1 MPPVPTRP
9 KLKHKSSR
17 GDLGEP
23 GYGDTRAREIEQK
36 RISGKISCAECTR
49 LKIKCDKKVPCQSC
63 RRRGCAALCPN
74 ESLSTG
80 QGTRFVL
87 AATEHLHRRIAKMSE
102 RIQQLEDALCELQA
116 KHSMEPHPLLRSE
129 LSGASGDTTVVER
142 TPDLVEALGTLSISD
157 AGVSRFFGPTGGSHC
172 LLMVDDVPPQDSADG
187 SSHSARDSSSSEEF
201 ENVTPVFPF
210 KPTHLSLSVETL
222 ANNYLPTWDRAHYL
236 TEVYLEQASWLIQ
249 TVSND
254 QIVLELL
261 PDYYSNGAPH
271 AMQAKNNRHRLGL
284 LFLVFAFA
292 AFLDANR
299 KPGNAE
305 AEFYHEVARAT
316 ICLPSVMEKP
326 SLETI
331 QLLQLL
337 SIYNTVSGNELAG
350 KETSMETSWSLVALA
365 AHLAHTLGLH
375 RDGLKWGLSA
385 DVTARRRAV
394 FWDLFVA
401 DVWNSLET
409 GRPPTFS
416 LPYIDCQFPGGG
428 SPDGNGHIDTNR
440 EVFWASW
447 VFRFASS
454 CAADVAARTLTSDS
468 PSYSTILELD
478 RKVRNFPVPATIEE
492 FVATASGAIPMKP
505 ADKDIGLT
513 ESLGRFVM
521 STSREVILLYL
532 HRSFFAQAIVEN
544 PINPMN
550 SSYTPSFLA
559 AYQASLI
566 ILRTVKI
573 VFGTIV
579 THGPRSSMASSSMEE
594 LRNACLLFSK
604 ASPCNRRAQK
614 ALPIITKLMEKAQN
628 ALLRAQSDIP
638 HELGQQWL
646 YENEG
651 DDELAIFAGRTKIVS
666 VKRHTTDGMSSS
678 PAFMPQHKQVQVE
691 SVGEELDS
699 TWLHRPGPAAS
710 LEQTQEMPTWDR
722 SLYPDTASKSTAPLR
737 TPHVPTQAPVE
748 PVVPP
753 SCSGE
758 ELGSRWLQQPGSVAG
773 LGQTQDMSI
782 WDSPLQIPPH
792 VPSEASA
799 HGEVAA
805 GSSTGGWS
813 RELSDPYPMANVS
826 APCTQAYPQGYH
838 PPHDRYD
845 QHGHCPPTSSA
856 SSTVS
861 YYDYPFASAGAHHHQ
876 SWPQS
881 HPSTHSPPH
890 LHHAIQPPHCPHQ
903 PMHSDPPQ
911 PQTVPLVPPELAQL
925 GLVTQESGL
934 DQRWVSFMRE
944 SGFFD
949 G

>member
-1 MPPVPTRP
+1 
-9 KLKHKSSR
+9 
-17 GDLGEP
+17 
-23 GYGDTRAREIEQK
+23 
-36 RISGKISCAECTR
+36 
-49 LKIKCDKKVPCQSC
+49 
-63 RRRGCAALCPN
+63 
-74 ESLSTG
+74 
-80 QGTRFVL
+80 
-87 AATEHLHRRIAKMSE
+87 
-102 RIQQLEDALCELQA
+102 
-116 KHSMEPHPLLRSE
+116 
-129 LSGASGDTTVVER
+129 
-142 TPDLVEALGTLSISD
+142 
-157 AGVSRFFGPTGGSHC
+157 
-172 LLMVDDVPPQDSADG
+172 
-187 SSHSARDSSSSEEF
+187 
-201 ENVTPVFPF
+201 
-210 KPTHLSLSVETL
+210 
-222 ANNYLPTWDRAHYL
+222 
-236 TEVYLEQASWLIQ
+236 
-249 TVSND
+249 
-254 QIVLELL
+254 
-261 PDYYSNGAPH
+261 
-271 AMQAKNNRHRLGL
+271 
-284 LFLVFAFA
+284 
-292 AFLDANR
+292 
-299 KPGNAE
+299 
-305 AEFYHEVARAT
+305 
-316 ICLPSVMEKP
+316 
-326 SLETI
+326 
-331 QLLQLL
+331 
-337 SIYNTVSGNELAG
+337 
-350 KETSMETSWSLVALA
+350 
-365 AHLAHTLGLH
+365 
-375 RDGLKWGLSA
+375 
-385 DVTARRRAV
+385 
-394 FWDLFVA
+394 
-401 DVWNSLET
+401 
-409 GRPPTFS
+409 
-416 LPYIDCQFPGGG
+416 
-428 SPDGNGHIDTNR
+428 
-440 EVFWASW
+440 
-447 VFRFASS
+447 
-454 CAADVAARTLTSDS
+454 
-468 PSYSTILELD
+468 
-478 RKVRNFPVPATIEE
+478 
-492 FVATASGAIPMKP
+492 
-505 ADKDIGLT
+505 
-513 ESLGRFVM
+513 
-521 STSREVILLYL
+521 
-532 HRSFFAQAIVEN
+532 
-544 PINPMN
+544 
-550 SSYTPSFLA
+550 
-559 AYQASLI
+559 
-566 ILRTVKI
+566 
-573 VFGTIV
+573 
-579 THGPRSSMASSSMEE
+579 MEE

-699 TWLHRPGPAAS
+699 TWLHQPGPAAS